1 MNLPMVFIYKFCTK
15 EIEVQPPGEPREQH
29 LGEVRQKSSS
39 YTKFHERQNGRKDRY
54 ARIFF

>member
-29 LGEVRQKSSS
+29 LGEVQAAQKFNINNHHNFFSESS
-39 YTKFHERQNGRKDRY
+39 NG
-54 ARIFF
+54 I